1 LVGNILVLAEQ
12 KNGELDNITFELL
25 TKGREIADKL
35 KTKLAVLLL
44 GYNIASLSKSLMD
57 TGVDTI
63 LVADHPVL
71 DSDNTELCCKVI
83 SDTIRD
89 FKPSLFLLGYTY
101 LGMEVGPAVATR
113 LEVPLIS
120 NCVDL
125 ELVDEKVTVIH
136 PMYSGTL
143 HAKVEIKGV
152 QPYIISFQKGAFSKK
167 TLPSIPASVLSV
179 PVEIDES
186 TIRSKV
192 IGLLQADS
200 GEIDITKAN
209 IIVAVGRGVR
219 DKTNIRLA
227 EELADALGGVAGCSR
242 PIADLG
248 WLPSEIHIGI
258 SGKTVAPKVY
268 IACGI
273 SGASQH
279 TSGMRDSN
287 TIIAINSDPNAPIFR
302 IAHYGVVG
310 DILKII
316 PALTQEAQK
325 SA

>member
-1 LVGNILVLAEQ
+1 MAGDILVLAEQ

-25 TKGREIADKL
+25 TKGREIADKWE
-35 KTKLAVLLL
+35 TKLAVLLM
-44 GYNIASLSKSLMD
+44 GYNLASLSKSLMD
-57 TGVDTI
+57 AGVDTI

-71 DSDNTELCCKVI
+71 EPCNTELYCNVI

-101 LGMEVGPAVATR
+101 LGIEVGPAVATR
-113 LEVPLIS
+113 LGVPIVS

-125 ELVDEKVTVIH
+125 AVVDEKVIVIH

-143 HAKVEIKGV
+143 HATVEIQGA
-152 QPYIISFQKGAFSKK
+152 QPYIISFQKGAVSKK
-167 TLPSIPASVLSV
+167 TLPSIPASVLSM

-186 TIRSKV
+186 TTRSKV
-192 IGLLQADS
+192 IGLSQAAS

-209 IIVAVGRGVR
+209 IIVAVGKGIR
-219 DKTNIRLA
+219 DKANIQLVK
-227 EELADALGGVAGCSR
+227 ELADALEGVVACSR
-242 PIADLG
+242 PVADLG
-248 WLPSEIHIGI
+248 WLPPEVHVGI
-258 SGKTVAPKVY
+258 SGKTVAPRVY

-273 SGASQH
+273 SGASHH
-279 TSGMRDSN
+279 TSGMMDSN

-310 DILKII
+310 ELLEIVPAFTEEARKLK
-316 PALTQEAQK
+316 
-325 SA
+325 